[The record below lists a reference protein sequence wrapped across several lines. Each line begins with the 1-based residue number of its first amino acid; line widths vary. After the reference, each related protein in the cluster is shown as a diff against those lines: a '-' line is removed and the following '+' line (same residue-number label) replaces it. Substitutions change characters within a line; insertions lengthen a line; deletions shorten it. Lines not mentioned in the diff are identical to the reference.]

1 MKKSDLIDLVKR
13 MDVHPVILEV
23 VEHTDTRDG
32 DDPSESAINDLV
44 YLKEEIGHV
53 LRQIEFQNS

>member
-1 MKKSDLIDLVKR
+1 MQKSDLIALIQR
-13 MDVHPVILEV
+13 MDVHQVILEV
-23 VEHTDTRDG
+23 VEHADTGDG

-44 YLKEEIGHV
+44 YLKEEIGRV